1 MSCISRSK
9 RFRKRSRMGRKM
21 PFSNGCAL
29 TWKQTKQ
36 KRSHSPL
43 ELASFRADFQFTFKL
58 RFYAICAVQWP
69 QRLAWIG
76 MLIAHCGQSFIVG
89 GAGAAGFVVQRLT
102 MRTRRNTA
110 KALMRKLMIVF
121 KNTP

>member
-1 MSCISRSK
+1 
-9 RFRKRSRMGRKM
+9 MGRKM

-43 ELASFRADFQFTFKL
+43 ELPSVRADFQFTLKL
-58 RFYAICAVQWP
+58 RIYANCTVQWP

-89 GAGAAGFVVQRLT
+89 GAGGTGFVVQ
-102 MRTRRNTA
+102 
-110 KALMRKLMIVF
+110 
-121 KNTP
+121 